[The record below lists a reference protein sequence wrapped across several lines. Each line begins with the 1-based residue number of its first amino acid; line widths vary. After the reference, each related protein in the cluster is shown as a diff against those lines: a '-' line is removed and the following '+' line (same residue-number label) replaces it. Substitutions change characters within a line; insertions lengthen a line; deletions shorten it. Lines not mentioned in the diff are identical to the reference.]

1 MAGCQIQADM
11 QDRFYI
17 LTREGKTHSVQ
28 VKRQDNAYIITVD
41 DVQYTIDAVDI
52 IAQSL
57 ISLLIGD
64 RSIEV
69 GTSVQGDQY
78 TLSIGGYQFTLQVKD
93 ELSLGAFEKSKGTT
107 HAIKQEILSPI
118 PGVVASI
125 QKSLGD
131 HVKDGDTLIVLE
143 AMKMFNEITSHQNGI
158 LEYIAVKKGDVVE
171 SHQLLVVIAPGK

>member
-1 MAGCQIQADM
+1 MEDT
-11 QDRFYI
+11 FYI
-17 LTREGKTHSVQ
+17 LTEEGKTHSVQ
-28 VKRQDNAYIITVD
+28 VKRQENAYIITVD

-78 TLSIGGYQFTLQVKD
+78 TLSIGGCQFSLHVKD
-93 ELSLGAFEKSKGTT
+93 EISLGAFDKAKGTI
-107 HAIKQEILSPI
+107 HAIKQKIMSPI
-118 PGVVASI
+118 PGVVTSV

-143 AMKMFNEITSHQNGI
+143 AMKMFNEITAHQNGI
-158 LEYIAVKKGDVVE
+158 LEHIAVKKGDIVE
-171 SHQLLVVIAPGK
+171 SDQLLVVIAPGKQLQT